1 MSRPKPSTVT
11 LTQSETGARR
21 ILPQPIEITTKNNR
35 PPNPA
40 GAVDGQIRRD
50 SVATKPRKF
59 TPQLIESSRRR
70 RKSTDTCPAVLQSD
84 KTEVSPGNQPHEPR
98 HIDREII
105 TRVSDSRF
113 SSAILKKKESRQHSY
128 RAPALPLIESSGSD
142 GSNDSDCT
150 SLSAAPSTVSN
161 KPQNAKP
168 ERSSSGENTR
178 VYLLKVAAETAE
190 KQLREQAMAAYP
202 NERIF
207 EHVDH
212 FAVRDEQDEHDDG
225 SAGDTPKASWG
236 NSRTSRADSYAGLD
250 AAELRRHHET
260 VDHQRNMNKAT
271 KEKELDRR
279 RPMRVPSQSIGRTAK
294 DAQRQAS
301 VIRQNHGGFRTEIE
315 RMRNAASPPMAGEDL
330 LFPMCPSPKQTRL
343 DVGHYPYAPK
353 EGRAAT
359 PREHTGLWAPN
370 FGANISGSAHC
381 GLWMGTSA
389 GPAHEKA
396 RNLQTG
402 LLTPGREHD
411 DPFTS
416 SSISYD
422 QTALPPSPPRSQR
435 DSQSPGLDSVVLTE
449 EQIAL
454 EFHDAFVT
462 QVYNYLSLGYPS
474 LAHRFDEELSKITQ
488 IPIEELRK
496 GDQNTNAKGYIGAPE
511 GVGRDRN
518 IADLQEGVCA
528 RWSALKKY
536 VHEWARQQWHMAA
549 RMDGQNGEWG
559 HRAKRGSWAL

>member
-1 MSRPKPSTVT
+1 MVR
-11 LTQSETGARR
+11 LIGSETGARR
-21 ILPQPIEITTKNNR
+21 ILPQPIEISTKNNR
-35 PPNPA
+35 PINPA
-40 GAVDGQIRRD
+40 GAVDGPIRRD
-50 SVATKPRKF
+50 SVALKPRKF

-84 KTEVSPGNQPHEPR
+84 KTEVSPGDQAHERR
-98 HIDREII
+98 HVDREGIA
-105 TRVSDSRF
+105 TLSESRF
-113 SSAILKKKESRQHSY
+113 ASSILKKKESRQHSY
-128 RAPALPLIESSGSD
+128 RAPALPLIDSSGSD
-142 GSNDSDCT
+142 GSNDSDCP
-150 SLSAAPSTVSN
+150 SLSTAPSVAST
-161 KPQNAKP
+161 KPQYARS
-168 ERSSSGENTR
+168 ERSSSGENTGG
-178 VYLLKVAAETAE
+178 YLLKAAAETAE

-212 FAVRDEQDEHDDG
+212 FAVGDEQDEYDEG
-225 SAGDTPKASWG
+225 SVGDTPKACWG
-236 NSRTSRADSYAGLD
+236 NSRTSRRDSDAGLD
-250 AAELRRHHET
+250 VAELRRHHATIEQ
-260 VDHQRNMNKAT
+260 QRNMNKAT

-279 RPMRVPSQSIGRTAK
+279 RPMRGPLQGTGRTAK

-301 VIRQNHGGFRTEIE
+301 VIRQNHGRFKNEIE
-315 RMRNAASPPMAGEDL
+315 KMRNAASPPMAGEDL

-353 EGRAAT
+353 EGRVAT
-359 PREHTGLWAPN
+359 PHEHTGLWAPSC
-370 FGANISGSAHC
+370 GAKTSGSAHC

-389 GPAHEKA
+389 GAAHENP

-411 DPFTS
+411 DPFSLS
-416 SSISYD
+416 SNPSD
-422 QTALPPSPPRSQR
+422 QTELPPSPPRSQR
-435 DSQSPGLDSVVLTE
+435 DSQSPGLDSVLLTE

-474 LAHRFDEELSKITQ
+474 LAHRFDEELSKIAQ
-488 IPIEELRK
+488 IPIEELRR

-511 GVGRDRN
+511 GAGRDTN
-518 IADLQEGVCA
+518 VADLQEGVCV

-536 VHEWARQQWHMAA
+536 VHEWARQQCHMAA
-549 RMDGQNGEWG
+549 RMNGQNGEWG

>member
-1 MSRPKPSTVT
+1 MVT
-11 LTQSETGARR
+11 LMRSETGTRR
-21 ILPQPIEITTKNNR
+21 ILPQPIEITTKTNR

-40 GAVDGQIRRD
+40 GAVVGPTRRD
-50 SVATKPRKF
+50 SVALKPRKF

-70 RKSTDTCPAVLQSD
+70 RRSTDNCPAVLQSD
-84 KTEVSPGNQPHEPR
+84 KIEVSPGDQPHERR
-98 HIDREII
+98 HVDRESIA
-105 TRVSDSRF
+105 RVSESRF

-142 GSNDSDCT
+142 GSNDSDCP
-150 SLSAAPSTVSN
+150 SLSKAPSIAST
-161 KPQNAKP
+161 KPQYARP

-178 VYLLKVAAETAE
+178 GYLLKVAAETAE

-212 FAVRDEQDEHDDG
+212 FAVGDEQDECDEG

-236 NSRTSRADSYAGLD
+236 NSRISRGDSDAGLE
-250 AAELRRHHET
+250 AAELRRQHET
-260 VDHQRNMNKAT
+260 IEQQRNKNRAT
-271 KEKELDRR
+271 KEEELDRR
-279 RPMRVPSQSIGRTAK
+279 RSTKGPSQGPGRPAK

-301 VIRQNHGGFRTEIE
+301 VIRQNHGGFKTELE
-315 RMRNAASPPMAGEDL
+315 KMRNAASPPMAGEDL

-343 DVGHYPYAPK
+343 DVGHYPYAAK
-353 EGRAAT
+353 DGRAAT
-359 PREHTGLWAPN
+359 PLEHTGLWAPSC
-370 FGANISGSAHC
+370 GAKTSGSAHC

-389 GPAHEKA
+389 GPAHENA
-396 RNLQTG
+396 RHLQTG

-411 DPFTS
+411 DPFS
-416 SSISYD
+416 SSPKSYN
-422 QTALPPSPPRSQR
+422 QIELPPSPPRSQR
-435 DSQSPGLDSVVLTE
+435 DSSQSAGLDSVLLTE

-488 IPIEELRK
+488 IPVEELRK
-496 GDQNTNAKGYIGAPE
+496 GDQNTNAKGHIGAPE
-511 GVGRDRN
+511 GTGRDTN
-518 IADLQEGVCA
+518 VADLQEGVCA

>member
-1 MSRPKPSTVT
+1 MVR
-11 LTQSETGARR
+11 LIGSETGARR
-21 ILPQPIEITTKNNR
+21 ILPQPIEISTKNNR
-35 PPNPA
+35 PATNPA
-40 GAVDGQIRRD
+40 GAVDGPRRRD
-50 SVATKPRKF
+50 AVALKPRKF

-84 KTEVSPGNQPHEPR
+84 KTEVSPGDQAHGR
-98 HIDREII
+98 RQVDREGIA
-105 TRVSDSRF
+105 RLSESSF

-142 GSNDSDCT
+142 GSNDSDCP
-150 SLSAAPSTVSN
+150 SLSTAPSAAST
-161 KPQNAKP
+161 KPQYARP

-178 VYLLKVAAETAE
+178 GYLLKVAAETAE
-190 KQLREQAMAAYP
+190 KKLREQAMAAYP

-212 FAVRDEQDEHDDG
+212 FAVGDEQDEYDEG
-225 SAGDTPKASWG
+225 SVGDTPKACWG
-236 NSRTSRADSYAGLD
+236 NSRTSRRDSDAGLD
-250 AAELRRHHET
+250 VAELRRHHET
-260 VDHQRNMNKAT
+260 IEQQRNMNKAT

-279 RPMRVPSQSIGRTAK
+279 RPMRGPSQGTGRASK
-294 DAQRQAS
+294 DAQRQVS
-301 VIRQNHGGFRTEIE
+301 VIRQNLGGFKNEVE
-315 RMRNAASPPMAGEDL
+315 KMRNAASPPMAGEDL

-343 DVGHYPYAPK
+343 NVGHYPYAPK
-353 EGRAAT
+353 EGRMTT
-359 PREHTGLWAPN
+359 PHEHTGLWAPSC
-370 FGANISGSAHC
+370 GAKTSGPAHC

-389 GPAHEKA
+389 GPAHENP

-402 LLTPGREHD
+402 LLTPGMEHD
-411 DPFTS
+411 DPFSLS
-416 SSISYD
+416 SNPFD
-422 QTALPPSPPRSQR
+422 QTELPPSPPRSQR
-435 DSQSPGLDSVVLTE
+435 DSQSPGLDSVLLTE

-474 LAHRFDEELSKITQ
+474 LAHRFDEELSKITR

-511 GVGRDRN
+511 GAGRDTTV
-518 IADLQEGVCA
+518 ADMQEGVCA

>member
-1 MSRPKPSTVT
+1 MVR
-11 LTQSETGARR
+11 LIGSETGARR
-21 ILPQPIEITTKNNR
+21 ILPQPIEISTKNNR
-35 PPNPA
+35 PVNPA
-40 GAVDGQIRRD
+40 AVDGPIRLD
-50 SVATKPRKF
+50 SVAVKPRKF

-70 RKSTDTCPAVLQSD
+70 RKSTDTCAAVLQSD
-84 KTEVSPGNQPHEPR
+84 KTDVSPANQAHERR
-98 HIDREII
+98 HVDREGIA
-105 TRVSDSRF
+105 RLSESRF
-113 SSAILKKKESRQHSY
+113 SSAVLRKKESRQHSY
-128 RAPALPLIESSGSD
+128 RAPVLPRIESSGSD
-142 GSNDSDCT
+142 GSSDSDCP
-150 SLSAAPSTVSN
+150 SLSTAPLVASTKSRY
-161 KPQNAKP
+161 ARL

-178 VYLLKVAAETAE
+178 GCLLKAAAETAE

-212 FAVRDEQDEHDDG
+212 FAVGDEQDEYDEG
-225 SAGDTPKASWG
+225 LVGDTPKACWG
-236 NSRTSRADSYAGLD
+236 NSRTWRSDSDAGLD
-250 AAELRRHHET
+250 VAELKRHHEKIEQ
-260 VDHQRNMNKAT
+260 QRNMNKAT

-279 RPMRVPSQSIGRTAK
+279 RSMRGPSQGTGRSAK

-301 VIRQNHGGFRTEIE
+301 VIRQNHGRFKKEIE

-330 LFPMCPSPKQTRL
+330 LFPICPSPKQTRL

-353 EGRAAT
+353 EERAAT
-359 PREHTGLWAPN
+359 PHEHTGLWAPSC
-370 FGANISGSAHC
+370 GATTSGSADC

-389 GPAHEKA
+389 GVGHENP

-411 DPFTS
+411 DPFSLS
-416 SSISYD
+416 SNPSN
-422 QTALPPSPPRSQR
+422 QTKLPPSPQRSQR
-435 DSQSPGLDSVVLTE
+435 DSQSAGLGSVVLTE
-449 EQIAL
+449 EQIGL

-488 IPIEELRK
+488 IPIEELRR

-511 GVGRDRN
+511 GAGRDGN
-518 IADLQEGVCA
+518 VADLQEGMCA

-536 VHEWARQQWHMAA
+536 VHEWARQEWHMAA
-549 RMDGQNGEWG
+549 RLDGQNGEWG

>member
-1 MSRPKPSTVT
+1 M
-11 LTQSETGARR
+11 
-21 ILPQPIEITTKNNR
+21 PQPIEITTKNNR

-40 GAVDGQIRRD
+40 GAVDGPIKRD
-50 SVATKPRKF
+50 SVALKPRKF

-84 KTEVSPGNQPHEPR
+84 KTEVSPGDQPHEPR
-98 HIDREII
+98 HVDRERIA
-105 TRVSDSRF
+105 RVSESRF
-113 SSAILKKKESRQHSY
+113 SSAILKKKEARQHSY
-128 RAPALPLIESSGSD
+128 REPALPLIESSGSD
-142 GSNDSDCT
+142 GSNDSDCP
-150 SLSAAPSTVSN
+150 SLSKAPSAAST
-161 KPQNAKP
+161 KPQNARP

-178 VYLLKVAAETAE
+178 INLLKVAAETAE

-212 FAVRDEQDEHDDG
+212 FAVGDEQDEPDEG

-236 NSRTSRADSYAGLD
+236 NSRTSRADSYADL
-250 AAELRRHHET
+250 AAVELRRHHET
-260 VDHQRNMNKAT
+260 IEQQRNMNKAS

-279 RPMRVPSQSIGRTAK
+279 RPMKVPLQSIGRTAK
-294 DAQRQAS
+294 DGQRQAS
-301 VIRQNHGGFRTEIE
+301 VIKQNHGGFKTDIE
-315 RMRNAASPPMAGEDL
+315 KMRKAASPPMAGQDL

-343 DVGHYPYAPK
+343 DVGHYPYARK

-359 PREHTGLWAPN
+359 RREHTGLWAPSC
-370 FGANISGSAHC
+370 GAETSGSAHC

-389 GPAHEKA
+389 GPTHEKQ

-416 SSISYD
+416 SSNSYA

-435 DSQSPGLDSVVLTE
+435 DSQSPELDSALLTE

-474 LAHRFDEELSKITQ
+474 LAYRFDEELSKITH
-488 IPIEELRK
+488 IPVEELRK

-511 GVGRDRN
+511 GAGRDTN
-518 IADLQEGVCA
+518 IADLQEGMCA

-559 HRAKRGSWAL
+559 NRAKRGSWAL